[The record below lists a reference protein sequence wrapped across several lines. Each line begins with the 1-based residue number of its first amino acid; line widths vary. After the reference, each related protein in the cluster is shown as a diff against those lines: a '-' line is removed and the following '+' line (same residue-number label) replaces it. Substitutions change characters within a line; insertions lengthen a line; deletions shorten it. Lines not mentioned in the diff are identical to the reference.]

1 MTTAHPLYRPRRL
14 RRSTAIR
21 QMVQENFFSLN
32 DLIHPI
38 FIEEGLTEAVQLK
51 TLPGVYRY
59 PETDLAKEVK
69 ELADLGIKY
78 IMPFGISHH
87 KDAIGSD
94 TWKDEGLLVRMI
106 RTIREAAPE
115 MVIIPDICF
124 CEYTDHGH
132 CGVLCEHGHV
142 KNDETIENLARQA
155 VAAAKAGA
163 DMLAPSAM
171 MDGQIAAMREALD
184 AAGYEHVGILAHAI
198 KFASA
203 FYGPFREAVN
213 SELSG
218 NRNEYQAD
226 YANGRTAM
234 IEAELDEA
242 EGADILMVK
251 PGTPYL
257 DLVARLRQQTNL
269 PVAVYQVG
277 GEYAAIKFASMAGAL
292 DEKAIVKETMIGFKR
307 AGADV
312 IVSYYT
318 KQIAEWLREGE
329 IDSLSR

>member
-14 RRSTAIR
+14 RRSAAIR

-94 TWKDEGLLVRMI
+94 TWNDEGLLVRMI

-163 DMLAPSAM
+163 HMLAPSAM

-318 KQIAEWLREGE
+318 KQIAQWLREGE

>member
-142 KNDETIENLARQA
+142 KNDETIENIARQA

-318 KQIAEWLREGE
+318 KQIAQWLREGE

>member
-1 MTTAHPLYRPRRL
+1 MESYSPIHRPRRM
-14 RRSTAIR
+14 RVSKAIR

-38 FIEEGLTEAVQLK
+38 FIEEGIEETIPLK
-51 TLPGVYRY
+51 TLPGVLRY
-59 PETDLAKEVK
+59 PESQLEAEVK
-69 ELADLGIKY
+69 ELAALGIKY

-87 KDAIGSD
+87 KDEAGSD
-94 TWKDEGLLVRMI
+94 TWNDEGLLARMI
-106 RTIREAAPE
+106 RTIRQAAPE

-124 CEYTDHGH
+124 CEYTSHGH
-132 CGVLCEHGHV
+132 CGVLCEHGTV
-142 KNDETIENLARQA
+142 DNDITIANLAKQA
-155 VAAAKAGA
+155 VTAARAGA

-184 AAGYEHVGILAHAI
+184 EAGFSHVSILAHAI
-198 KFASA
+198 KFSSA

-218 NRNEYQAD
+218 NRNAYQAD
-226 YANGRTAM
+226 YANGRQAM
-234 IEAELDEA
+234 IEAELDED

-257 DLVARLRQQTNL
+257 DLVARLRAQTNL
-269 PVAVYQVG
+269 PIAVYQVG
-277 GEYAAIKFASMAGAL
+277 GEYAAIKFAAQAGAL
-292 DEKAIVKETMIGFKR
+292 DEKAVVKETLIGFKR

-312 IVSYYT
+312 IVTYYA
-318 KQIAEWLREGE
+318 KQIAEWLRDGE
-329 IDSLSR
+329 MDSLSR

>member
-1 MTTAHPLYRPRRL
+1 MESYSPVHRPRRM
-14 RRSTAIR
+14 RVNQAIR

-38 FIEEGLTEAVQLK
+38 FIEEGIEEAIPLK
-51 TLPGVYRY
+51 TLPGVLRY
-59 PETDLAKEVK
+59 PESQLEAEVK
-69 ELADLGIKY
+69 ELAALGIKY

-87 KDAIGSD
+87 KDEAGSD
-94 TWKDEGLLVRMI
+94 TWNDDGLLARMI
-106 RTIREAAPE
+106 RTIRQAAPE

-124 CEYTDHGH
+124 CEYTSHGH
-132 CGVLCEHGHV
+132 CGVLCEHGTV
-142 KNDETIENLARQA
+142 DNDMTIANLAKQA
-155 VAAAKAGA
+155 VTAARAGA

-184 AAGYEHVGILAHAI
+184 EAGFSHVSILAHAI
-198 KFASA
+198 KFSSA

-218 NRNEYQAD
+218 NRNAYQAD
-226 YANGRTAM
+226 YANGRQAM
-234 IEAELDEA
+234 IEAELDED

-257 DLVARLRQQTNL
+257 DLVARLRAQTNL
-269 PVAVYQVG
+269 PIAVYQVG
-277 GEYAAIKFASMAGAL
+277 GEYAAIKFAAQAGAL
-292 DEKAIVKETMIGFKR
+292 DEKAVVKETLIGFKR

-312 IVSYYT
+312 IVTYYA
-318 KQIAEWLREGE
+318 KQIAEWLRDGE
-329 IDSLSR
+329 MDSLSR

>member
-14 RRSTAIR
+14 RRSAAIR

>member
-59 PETDLAKEVK
+59 PETDLTKEVK
-69 ELADLGIKY
+69 ELAALGIKY

-94 TWKDEGLLVRMI
+94 TWSDEGLLVRMI

-198 KFASA
+198 KFSSA

-318 KQIAEWLREGE
+318 KQIAQWLRDGE

>member
-94 TWKDEGLLVRMI
+94 TWNDEGLLVRMI

-318 KQIAEWLREGE
+318 KQIAQWLREGE

>member
-69 ELADLGIKY
+69 ELANLGIKY

>member
-14 RRSTAIR
+14 RRSAAIR

-318 KQIAEWLREGE
+318 KQIAQWLREGE

>member
-1 MTTAHPLYRPRRL
+1 MESYSPIHRPRRM
-14 RRSTAIR
+14 RVNQAIR

-38 FIEEGLTEAVQLK
+38 FIEEGIEEAIPLK
-51 TLPGVYRY
+51 TLPGVLRY
-59 PETDLAKEVK
+59 PESQLEAEVK
-69 ELADLGIKY
+69 ELAALGIKY

-87 KDAIGSD
+87 KDEAGSD
-94 TWKDEGLLVRMI
+94 TWSDDGLLARMI
-106 RTIREAAPE
+106 RTIRQAAPE

-124 CEYTDHGH
+124 CEYTSHGH
-132 CGVLCEHGHV
+132 CGVLCEHGTV
-142 KNDETIENLARQA
+142 DNDITIANLAKQA
-155 VAAAKAGA
+155 VTAARAGA

-184 AAGYEHVGILAHAI
+184 EAGFSHVSILAHAI
-198 KFASA
+198 KFSSA

-218 NRNEYQAD
+218 NRNAYQAD
-226 YANGRTAM
+226 YANGRQAM
-234 IEAELDEA
+234 IEAELDED

-257 DLVARLRQQTNL
+257 DLVARLRAQTNL
-269 PVAVYQVG
+269 PIAVYQVG
-277 GEYAAIKFASMAGAL
+277 GEYAAIKFAAQAGAL
-292 DEKAIVKETMIGFKR
+292 DEKAVVKETLIGFKR

-312 IVSYYT
+312 IVTYYA
-318 KQIAEWLREGE
+318 KQIAEWLRDGE
-329 IDSLSR
+329 MDSLSR

>member
-1 MTTAHPLYRPRRL
+1 MESYSPIHRPRRM
-14 RRSTAIR
+14 RVNQAIR

-38 FIEEGLTEAVQLK
+38 FIEEGIEEAIPLK
-51 TLPGVYRY
+51 TLPGVLRY
-59 PETDLAKEVK
+59 PESQLEAEVK
-69 ELADLGIKY
+69 ELAALGIKY

-87 KDAIGSD
+87 KDEAGSD
-94 TWKDEGLLVRMI
+94 TWNDDGLLARMI
-106 RTIREAAPE
+106 RTIRQAAPE

-124 CEYTDHGH
+124 CEYTSHGH
-132 CGVLCEHGHV
+132 CGVLCEHGTV
-142 KNDETIENLARQA
+142 DNDMTIANLAKQA
-155 VAAAKAGA
+155 VTAARAGA

-184 AAGYEHVGILAHAI
+184 EAGFSHVSILAHAI
-198 KFASA
+198 KFSSA

-218 NRNEYQAD
+218 NRNAYQAD
-226 YANGRTAM
+226 YANGRQAM
-234 IEAELDEA
+234 IEAELDED

-257 DLVARLRQQTNL
+257 DLVARLRAQTNL
-269 PVAVYQVG
+269 PIAVYQVG
-277 GEYAAIKFASMAGAL
+277 GEYAAIKFAAQAGAL
-292 DEKAIVKETMIGFKR
+292 DEKAVVKETLIGFKR

-312 IVSYYT
+312 IVTYYA
-318 KQIAEWLREGE
+318 KQIAEWLRDGE
-329 IDSLSR
+329 MDSLSR

>member
-1 MTTAHPLYRPRRL
+1 MESYSPIHRPRRM
-14 RRSTAIR
+14 RVNQAIR

-38 FIEEGLTEAVQLK
+38 FIEEGIEEAIPLK
-51 TLPGVYRY
+51 TLPGVLRY
-59 PETDLAKEVK
+59 PESQLEAEVK
-69 ELADLGIKY
+69 ELAALGIKY

-87 KDAIGSD
+87 KDEAGSD
-94 TWKDEGLLVRMI
+94 TWNDDGLLARMI
-106 RTIREAAPE
+106 RTIRQAVPE

-124 CEYTDHGH
+124 CEYTSHGH
-132 CGVLCEHGHV
+132 CGVLCEHGTV
-142 KNDETIENLARQA
+142 DNDMTIANLAKQA
-155 VAAAKAGA
+155 VTAARAGA

-184 AAGYEHVGILAHAI
+184 EAGFSHVSILAHAI
-198 KFASA
+198 KFSSA

-218 NRNEYQAD
+218 NRNAYQAD
-226 YANGRTAM
+226 YANGRQAM
-234 IEAELDEA
+234 IEAELDED

-257 DLVARLRQQTNL
+257 DLVARLRAQTNL
-269 PVAVYQVG
+269 PIAVYQVG
-277 GEYAAIKFASMAGAL
+277 GEYAAIKFAAQAGAL
-292 DEKAIVKETMIGFKR
+292 DEKAVVKETLIGFKR

-312 IVSYYT
+312 IVTYYA
-318 KQIAEWLREGE
+318 KQIAEWLRDGE
-329 IDSLSR
+329 MDSLSR